1 LNRWGKCLL
10 ELGGN
15 GATIIHEDANLEL
28 AIKGSVFGAIGT
40 CG

>member
-1 LNRWGKCLL
+1 L

-15 GATIIHEDANLEL
+15 AATIVAEDANLEL
-28 AIKGSVFGAIGT
+28 AIKGSVFGAVGT